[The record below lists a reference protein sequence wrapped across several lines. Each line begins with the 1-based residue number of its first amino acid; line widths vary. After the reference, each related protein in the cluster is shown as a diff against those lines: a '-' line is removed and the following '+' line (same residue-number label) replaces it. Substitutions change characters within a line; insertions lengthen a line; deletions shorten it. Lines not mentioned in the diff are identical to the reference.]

1 VKAYVVTD
9 KAGKVVAHVRE
20 TKPGSGPAPGRP
32 TALPGQTVH
41 EIELPQ
47 ELRTIQAVSELHQ
60 ALEKHLGK

>member
-1 VKAYVVTD
+1 MKAYVITD

-20 TKPGSGPAPGRP
+20 TQPGSGPAPGRP

-41 EIELPQ
+41 EIELPR
-47 ELRTIQAVSELHQ
+47 ELSAIQSVHELHQ